1 MRCIKLK
8 EQTHSAN
15 VMMNL
20 ECSFGRPNVFA
31 LVGQKHGCV
40 LGFWMMKTPTNNS
53 IIPSPLLRFKSSF
66 KQWKGTERGPF
77 CFSRVNKCFVGG
89 VGLLK
94 VGREKHEYGN
104 ERSFF
109 NLVSS
114 TDTILFIHEIFIQRT
129 TVCAHVNLQ
138 SQMQLGRGVVHKTG
152 GLPFRSCLGF
162 LGFVSWT
169 LCW

>member
-40 LGFWMMKTPTNNS
+40 LGFWMMKIPTNNS
-53 IIPSPLLRFKSSF
+53 IIPSPLLRFKSTF

-94 VGREKHEYGN
+94 VGEKSMNMVMKEASLIWSARQILSYSFTRFLYREQLSVLMSICSRKCSWGGELFT
-104 ERSFF
+104 R
-109 NLVSS
+109 LVVC
-114 TDTILFIHEIFIQRT
+114 LF
-129 TVCAHVNLQ
+129 A
-138 SQMQLGRGVVHKTG
+138 
-152 GLPFRSCLGF
+152 PP
-162 LGFVSWT
+162 
-169 LCW
+169 